1 MTFDRP
7 QPAAAADAA
16 QGPVPPATEAYV
28 WIWLPGALEP
38 VIAGRIELE
47 GGLYAFNY
55 GRSYLE
61 RADAIPIYA
70 PELPLQRGRIAPHAP
85 LEMAGCLRD
94 GAPDAWGRRVIINRL
109 TGLRGEAAHNV
120 DFDELTF
127 MLNSGSDRIGAL
139 DFQTSAEKFQPREQE
154 NATLEE
160 LLEAAER
167 VERGEPIPPALEKAL
182 FHGSSIGGARPKALI
197 QDGAD
202 KFIAKFSATNDT
214 MSVVKAEFV
223 AMRLAAE
230 AGLNVAPVRLAKAN
244 GKDVL
249 LVRRFDREW
258 NGTGWTRRAMV
269 SALTMF
275 GLGEMQAR
283 YASYVDLAEIVRA
296 RFTDPQASLREL
308 FGRLIF
314 NVLSGNTDDHAR
326 NHAAFWD
333 GAHLTLTQAYDICP
347 QPRNGRE
354 ANQAMLVSGEDKR
367 SLLETCRLSAPNFLL
382 SDRDARD
389 LINHQVVTI
398 TRAWA
403 TICDEGEVSEVDRG
417 FLWHRQFLNDYAFEG
432 YVDGAPKL

>member
-1 MTFDRP
+1 MTSDRP
-7 QPAAAADAA
+7 QPAAAAAA
-16 QGPVPPATEAYV
+16 QGPVPPAAEAFV

-38 VIAGRIELE
+38 VIAGRIELD
-47 GGLYAFNY
+47 GGIYAFNY

-61 RADAIPIYA
+61 RADAMPIYT
-70 PELPLQRGRIAPHAP
+70 PELPLQRGRIVPKAP
-85 LEMAGCLRD
+85 LDMAGCLRD

-109 TGLRGEAAHNV
+109 TGLRGEAAHNI
-120 DFDELTF
+120 DIDELTF

-139 DFQTSAEKFQPREQE
+139 DFQMSAERYQPREQE

-167 VERGEPIPPALEKAL
+167 IERGELIPQALDKAL
-182 FHGSSIGGARPKALI
+182 FHGSAIGGARPKALI
-197 QDGAD
+197 QDGED

-214 MSVVKAEFV
+214 MAVVKAEFV

-230 AGLNVAPVRLAKAN
+230 VGLNVAPVQLTKAS

-283 YASYVDLAEIVRA
+283 YASYADLAEMVRV
-296 RFTDPQASLREL
+296 RFTDPQATLREL
-308 FGRLIF
+308 FGRMVF
-314 NVLSGNTDDHAR
+314 NVLAGNTDDHAR

-333 GAHLTLTQAYDICP
+333 GTNLTLTKAYDICP

-354 ANQAMLVSGEDKR
+354 ANQAMLVNGEDKR
-367 SLLETCRLSAPNFLL
+367 SLLESCRLSASNFLL
-382 SDRDARD
+382 SDRDTRD
-389 LINHQVVTI
+389 LINNQIVKI
-398 TRAWA
+398 ARLWGD
-403 TICDEGEVSEVDRG
+403 ICDEAKLSEVDRG
-417 FLWHRQFLNDYAFEG
+417 YLWRRQFLNDYAFDG
-432 YVDGAPKL
+432 YVDGTPAL

>member
-1 MTFDRP
+1 MTSDPAQF
-7 QPAAAADAA
+7 AAAAVG
-16 QGPVPPATEAYV
+16 QRPVAATEAFV

-38 VIAGRIELE
+38 VIAGKIEVD

-70 PELPLQRGRIAPHAP
+70 PELPLQRGRILPEAP
-85 LEMAGCLRD
+85 LDMAGCLRD

-109 TGLRGEAAHNV
+109 TGLGGEAAHNV
-120 DFDELTF
+120 EFDELTF
-127 MLNSGSDRIGAL
+127 MLNSGSDRVGAL
-139 DFQTSAEKFQPREQE
+139 DFQTSANRYQPREQD

-167 VERGEPIPPALEKAL
+167 VERGEPIPPALDKAL

-197 QDGAD
+197 QDGED

-214 MSVVKAEFV
+214 MAVVKAEFI

-230 AGLNVAPVRLAKAN
+230 VGLDVAPVQLTKAS

-258 NGTGWTRRAMV
+258 NGAGWTRRAMV

-275 GLGEMQAR
+275 GLGELQAR
-283 YASYVDLAEIVRA
+283 YASYVDLAEMVRA

-308 FGRLIF
+308 YGRMVF
-314 NVLSGNTDDHAR
+314 NVLTGNTDDHAR

-333 GAHLTLTQAYDICP
+333 GTRLTLTKAYDICP

-354 ANQAMLVSGEDKR
+354 ANQAMLMNGEDKR
-367 SLLETCRLSAPNFLL
+367 SLLETCRLSAANFLL

-389 LINHQVVTI
+389 LINDQIVMIARLWTD
-398 TRAWA
+398 
-403 TICDEGEVSEVDRG
+403 ICEEAELSEVDRG
-417 FLWHRQFLNDYAFEG
+417 YLWRRQFLNDYAFEG
-432 YVDGAPKL
+432 YVDGSPRL